1 MQGIRHLI
9 FTYQRKAGTA
19 TSYYLVSG
27 EPEYLPKRIC
37 ITKHEFTQIAGRPKL
52 KAGQLKATF
61 TKAENSIYKNG
72 KGSIHSSIYALL
84 KPCPTIIGTGDLEGT
99 RDLLVFQSL
108 DEWQKINV
116 HLFING
122 LFSESQ
128 IIDEIMKKPLP

>member
-1 MQGIRHLI
+1 MQGIRHLT
-9 FTYQRKAGTA
+9 FTYQRKEGTA

-37 ITKHEFTQIAGRPKL
+37 ITRQEFAPISGMPKI

-61 TKAENSIYKNG
+61 TRSENSIYKNG
-72 KGSIHSSIYALL
+72 KGSIHSTIYAPI
-84 KPCPTIIGTGDLEGT
+84 KPFPTIIGTGDLQGT

-108 DEWQKINV
+108 DEWQNINV

-122 LFSESQ
+122 LFSDSQ
-128 IIDEIMKKPLP
+128 LINELMKKPLP